1 MRLFRYPLIRSL
13 PALLVATVLTGAS
26 WAWAQPVIPPL
37 AGGDSG
43 ALTTSG
49 MQPLGQ
55 SGPANVALVS
65 SVQDDSLE
73 ALTDVYYTLRSGEQ
87 EHFSTPPGSYFISLK
102 QSGGGSPTD
111 RVERLVDQLGRQFG
125 QSMRFRQDSRFTA
138 KVRGEFLNP
147 NASEQAKVS
156 VLNRLR
162 AVKDIDYVAP
172 ILVGRRGAELGLSTG
187 VVVRLNP
194 DAQMD
199 AALEALIGRYD
210 LVLEAAQRYASL
222 EFLFRFQGAV
232 ENPGALFRAVRSVM
246 ALPQVEW
253 AEPDFE
259 VMPDRMFTPNDPRF
273 ADQWH
278 LHNTGQ
284 NGGQVDADVD
294 GPEGWDRA
302 RGASTVIA
310 VVDDGFDM
318 THPDLPIWNN
328 PGESGGGKETNGVDD
343 DGNGYIDDYQG
354 WDFGFNDNDPS
365 PASAS
370 DNHGT
375 AVAGIAGAAGD
386 NGIGVS
392 GSATNAKILPVRWAA
407 EAGFCSTWAA
417 MLRYAAR
424 YSDVVNNSWLIGGCE
439 SQLDAAITD
448 AVDGFPAQARGFA
461 RRGDKGTP
469 MLFASG
475 NYGEGWEQVTLCC
488 FGTGTYNFD
497 WTYVKDGA
505 TSERQDT
512 IFIDQIEWPD
522 GSVSSFDT
530 EDPDFTTS
538 GDGLWFYQSD
548 SAYTRG
554 NGGSSLRAG
563 AIGNSQSSVLS
574 VTKTFTSIADPTLT
588 FWLWLSAAPGDG
600 MLFAVGGTNYRSRT
614 PSSSLQDGI
623 VYPASSTDAIAI
635 GAHDDGS
642 ASGSAERISYSQF
655 SSTLDVVAPSKANY
669 QSVGIITTDRQ
680 GSEGYNDGSNPNN
693 TADDDYTDLFNGTSA
708 ATPVASGVVA
718 NIMGIY
724 PHMTADQLR
733 QALQEGATQIGPA
746 PYVAGRN
753 DEYGH
758 GAISLQGSLDWIA
771 ANSLAF
777 DCDMGEAMIAD
788 RWMMMGLPCLAEGAG
803 SVSTVLGDDL
813 DETKIASDLLIGE
826 KVLTGANNYSALSAS
841 SALAQGRGYWV
852 KSTLGGGAGGSFLDE
867 GYIDVAGTETPVQA
881 HANCPSNNGCFV
893 ISLNSP
899 EVGATHEWNMVAH
912 PFAYAVEWADVRIDV
927 DGIAYVP
934 SAAASADYV
943 HATYQSWSGSAYV
956 PYDDATP
963 GMEGVLAPNQGFW
976 VKTLPGAI
984 GKTVSLLI
992 PATPSLQTSALN
1004 NAADPPWYA
1013 WLTGLLMARAY
1024 ADELEDD
1031 PKGLAVGYYQREEK
1045 REARKE
1051 RLARGEDWYVRL
1063 SVSDDSRQLKDSG
1076 NVLGQLADAELG
1088 YDSADL
1094 AERPPFSKPY
1104 LTLVFPHRDWQEEAG
1119 DYASDFHPPARRD
1132 NWAFEIR
1139 TDDISSPVELCWEGD
1154 ETVIER
1160 SVLQDVDGRKRYP
1173 LNKSNRR
1180 TSSADNCVLLALSSK
1195 LHRFEWSY
1203 RQ

>member
-1 MRLFRYPLIRSL
+1 M
-13 PALLVATVLTGAS
+13 ANETGADPGVTYFIPRWVLLGLLWLGVAPMGS
-26 WAWAQPVIPPL
+26 LAQSVIQSLDPL
-37 AGGDSG
+37 PG
-43 ALTTSG
+43 A
-49 MQPLGQ
+49 
-55 SGPANVALVS
+55 
-65 SVQDDSLE
+65 
-73 ALTDVYYTLRSGEQ
+73 YYTLGSGRQ
-87 EHFSTPPGSYFISLK
+87 VHFSTPPGAYLLTAK
-102 QSGGGSPTD
+102 PGATGDTAERTA
-111 RVERLVDQLGRQFG
+111 RVSTQLERQFG
-125 QSMRFRQDSRFTA
+125 QSMRFSPDRRFTK
-138 KVRGEFLNP
+138 KVRAEFLNP
-147 NASEQAKVS
+147 NASDQAKAS

-162 AVKDIDYVAP
+162 NAKDVAYLSP
-172 ILVGRRGAELGLSTG
+172 VLVGRQGVELGLTTG
-187 VVVRLNP
+187 VVLRVREGV
-194 DAQMD
+194 DMD
-199 AALEALIGRYD
+199 SALEALLRSENLLY
-210 LVLEAAQRYASL
+210 EAAQSYASR
-222 EFLFRFQGAV
+222 EFLFRFQGTV
-232 ENPGALFRAVRSVM
+232 ESPGAFFQAVRGAM

-284 NGGQVDADVD
+284 HGGQVDADVD

-386 NGIGVS
+386 NIIGVS

-475 NYGEGWEQVTLCC
+475 NYGEGWEQVTQCC

-530 EDPDFTTS
+530 VDPDFTTS
-538 GDGLWFYQSD
+538 GDELWFYQSD

-563 AIGNSQSSVLS
+563 AIDNGKSSVLS
-574 VTKTFTSIADPTLT
+574 VTKTFTSIADQTLT

-655 SSTLDVVAPSKANY
+655 SATLDVVAPSKANY

-680 GSEGYNDGSNPNN
+680 GSEGYNDGSNQYN
-693 TADDDYTDLFNGTSA
+693 TADDAYTDLFNGTSA

-733 QALQEGATQIGPA
+733 QALQEGATQIGPV

-788 RWMMMGLPCLAEGAG
+788 RWMMMGLPCLADDPG
-803 SVSTVLGDDL
+803 SVASVLGDDL
-813 DETKIASDLLIGE
+813 DGTKLSADLLLGE
-826 KVLTGANNYSALSAS
+826 KNQTGTNNYSALTTS
-841 SALAQGRGYWV
+841 SAVTPGRGYWV
-852 KSTLGGGAGGSFLDE
+852 KSTLGEASGGSFLDE
-867 GYIDVAGTETPVQA
+867 GYLDVAGTETPVQA
-881 HANCPSNNGCFV
+881 HANCPSANGCFV
-893 ISLNSP
+893 LALNSP
-899 EVGATHEWNMVAH
+899 AAGTSYEWNMVAH
-912 PFAYAVEWADVRIDV
+912 PFAYRVDWADVRFDV
-927 DGIAYVP
+927 DGITYVP
-934 SAAASADYV
+934 SAANNADYV
-943 HATYQSWSGSAYV
+943 NATYQTWSGSSYV
-956 PYDDATP
+956 PFDDATP
-963 GMEGVLAPNQGFW
+963 GMEGLLAPNQGLW
-976 VKTLPGAI
+976 VQTLPGAI
-984 GKTVSLLI
+984 GKTVTMLI
-992 PATPSLQTSALN
+992 PATPSLLSELELEATPEGSSR
-1004 NAADPPWYA
+1004 PWYA
-1013 WLTGLLMARAY
+1013 QLSGFFIANVY
-1024 ADELEDD
+1024 ADKPSDD
-1031 PKGLAVGYYQREEK
+1031 QKTWAVGYEQREA
-1045 REARKE
+1045 RRAVRKE
-1051 RLARGEDWYVRL
+1051 RLARGDDWYVRL
-1063 SVSDDSRQLKDSG
+1063 SATNEARQLKDTG
-1076 NVLGQLADAELG
+1076 NVFGQIADSVTD

-1094 AERPPFSKPY
+1094 PERAPFSAPY
-1104 LTLVFPHRDWQEEAG
+1104 LTVVFPHGNWGEQAG
-1119 DYASDFHPPARRD
+1119 DYASDFHASARKD
-1132 NWAFEIR
+1132 SWVFEVR
-1139 TDDISSPVELCWEGD
+1139 TDDVNSPVELCWEGPED
-1154 ETVIER
+1154 
-1160 SVLQDVDGRKRYP
+1160 VLLGSTLIDVDNKIRYSLKQLMKKKQANGR
-1173 LNKSNRR
+1173 
-1180 TSSADNCVLLALSSK
+1180 CVVLELSSSS
-1195 LHRFEWSY
+1195 HRFEWSY